1 MHAIVSFDIDK
12 TQEAAMHH
20 YDGTA
25 QTVSGVKRTKVPV
38 KDGRSQSA
46 FIKQA
51 KEMQYLVQNPDTV
64 FYTADEVALHNKET
78 DCWTIYEGKIY
89 DITEYAKVH
98 PG

>member
-12 TQEAAMHH
+12 SPEAAIHQ

-46 FIKQA
+46 FIKQS
-51 KEMQYLVQNPDTV
+51 KEMQ
-64 FYTADEVALHNKET
+64 
-78 DCWTIYEGKIY
+78 
-89 DITEYAKVH
+89 
-98 PG
+98 

>member
-51 KEMQYLVQNPDTV
+51 KEMQ
-64 FYTADEVALHNKET
+64 
-78 DCWTIYEGKIY
+78 
-89 DITEYAKVH
+89 
-98 PG
+98 